1 MMSPYDVIDLCERE
15 KERSLGVVGSVV
27 FFFEVGGLPF
37 LSSSGGQR

>member
-27 FFFEVGGLPF
+27 FFEVGGLPF